1 MILGCL
7 VIKFA
12 WGPTNWKEKDKFIL
26 PINIEEISQKKRGIE
41 LLRALTKKKKKNLIH
56 TKTLLSHTENP
67 NSLIF
72 FLLSR
77 VIIHRQKKRETLT
90 LRSVA

>member
-41 LLRALTKKKKKNLIH
+41 LLRALTKKKKKPH
-56 TKTLLSHTENP
+56 THQNT
-67 NSLIF
+67 SLT
-72 FLLSR
+72 
-77 VIIHRQKKRETLT
+77 HRKP
-90 LRSVA
+90 

>member
-41 LLRALTKKKKKNLIH
+41 LLRALTKKKKKTSYTPKHFSH
-56 TKTLLSHTENP
+56 TQKTL
-67 NSLIF
+67 I
-72 FLLSR
+72 
-77 VIIHRQKKRETLT
+77 
-90 LRSVA
+90 A

>member
-1 MILGCL
+1 MILGYL

-41 LLRALTKKKKKNLIH
+41 LLRALTKKKPH
-56 TKTLLSHTENP
+56 THQNT
-67 NSLIF
+67 SLT
-72 FLLSR
+72 
-77 VIIHRQKKRETLT
+77 HRKP
-90 LRSVA
+90 S